1 MEITITADSTCD
13 LSPELIEKYNIVI
26 IPLSVQIGDGSFHD
40 GVDIQ
45 AMDVITSFEDKGL
58 LAKTSAVSIGEYM
71 EFFKRFTDQ
80 DGHVIHINIG
90 SSFSTCYQNAVLAGE
105 ELGNVTVID
114 SQNLSTGQG
123 HVVVRAAQLRDQ
135 GKTPEEIK
143 AALEDLIPRID
154 ASFLLDTLTYL
165 HKGGRCSAVAALGSN
180 LLKVK
185 PCIEVK
191 NGKMVVGKKY
201 RGDLI
206 KCYKQYINDRLKD
219 TNSLEKELI
228 FVTHSPRGDEILE
241 VAKNGVEEKNYFEN
255 IEVTQAG
262 CTITSHCGPKTL
274 GILYIRK

>member
-13 LSPELIEKYNIVI
+13 LSPELIKKYNIII
-26 IPLSVQIGDGSFHD
+26 IPLSVQIGDDSLHD
-40 GVDIQ
+40 GIDIQ
-45 AMDVITSFEDKGL
+45 AMDVVDSFEEKGL
-58 LAKTSAVSIGEYM
+58 LAKTSAVSIGEYL
-71 EFFKRFTDQ
+71 EFFKKYTGQ
-80 DGHVIHINIG
+80 DKYVIHVNIG
-90 SSFSTCYQNAVLAGE
+90 SGFSTCYQNACLAQK
-105 ELGNVTVID
+105 ELENVTVID

-123 HVVVRAAQLRDQ
+123 HVVVRAAQLRDE
-135 GKTPEEIK
+135 GKTPEEITT
-143 AALEDLIPRID
+143 ALEELIPKID

-165 HKGGRCSAVAALGSN
+165 HKGGRCSAVTALGSN

-191 NGKMVVGKKY
+191 GGKMVVGKKY
-201 RGDLI
+201 RGDLV

-228 FVTHSPRGDEILE
+228 FITHSPREDEILT
-241 VAKNGVEEKNYFEN
+241 VAQHGVEEKKYFEN

>member
-1 MEITITADSTCD
+1 MKIKITSDSTCD
-13 LSPELIEKYNIVI
+13 LSSSLIKQYDIAI
-26 IPLSVQIGDGSFHD
+26 LPLLVQIGDNSYKD
-40 GVDIQ
+40 SIDIN
-45 AMDVITSFEDKGL
+45 ADEVVAAFEEKGL

-71 EFFKRFTDQ
+71 EFFKHFTD
-80 DGHVIHINIG
+80 DGYHVIHINIG
-90 SSFSTCYQNAVLAGE
+90 SGFSSCHQNACAAAK

-123 HVVVRAAQLRDQ
+123 HIVLRAAQLKEA
-135 GKTPEEIK
+135 GKSPDEISENL
-143 AALEDLIPRID
+143 ADLIPRVD

-180 LLKVK
+180 LLKIK

-201 RGDLI
+201 RGDLR
-206 KCYKQYINDRLKD
+206 KCYKQYVKDRLAQEE
-219 TNSLEKELI
+219 SLEDNLI
-228 FVTHSPRGDEILE
+228 FITRSPNSDDILA
-241 VAKNGVEEKNYFEN
+241 VAKEGVEAKNYFKN
-255 IEVTQAG
+255 IELTQAG